1 MWPVPPARLHSC
13 IVSVRALRM
22 CGWNACRVHTLAMA
36 VVEDAPSLFRAADG
50 GATLA
55 LLAKLTVE
63 TAQQCKMEEARLKL
77 QVHPCPN
84 HVSHPGPSMQ

>member
-1 MWPVPPARLHSC
+1 
-13 IVSVRALRM
+13 
-22 CGWNACRVHTLAMA
+22 MA

-63 TAQQCKMEEARLKL
+63 TAQQCKMEEARNKL
-77 QVHPCPN
+77 QVNPLFVTYQRHTGTSSLPDKETLVAACAA
-84 HVSHPGPSMQ
+84 PSRPPQHNSS

>member
-1 MWPVPPARLHSC
+1 
-13 IVSVRALRM
+13 
-22 CGWNACRVHTLAMA
+22 MA

-63 TAQQCKMEEARLKL
+63 TAQQCKMEEARNKL
-77 QVHPCPN
+77 QVHPCSVCYTR
-84 HVSHPGPSMQ
+84 HVGTCSLPYKQTLVAACAASSRSPQRNLSEEA

>member
-1 MWPVPPARLHSC
+1 
-13 IVSVRALRM
+13 
-22 CGWNACRVHTLAMA
+22 MA

-63 TAQQCKMEEARLKL
+63 TAQQCKMEEARNKL
-77 QVHPCPN
+77 QVPAFQGSGFG
-84 HVSHPGPSMQ
+84 V